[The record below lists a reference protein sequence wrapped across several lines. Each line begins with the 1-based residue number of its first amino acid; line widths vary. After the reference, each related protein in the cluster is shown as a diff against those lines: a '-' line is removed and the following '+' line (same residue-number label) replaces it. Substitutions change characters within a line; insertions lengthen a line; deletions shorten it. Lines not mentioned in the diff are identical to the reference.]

1 MVVQHKDGNKRGIKM
16 AEIIKQCSKLL
27 SEVAFYLRDWSP
39 ITDEEAKQKE
49 ILFDLFLKY
58 NYEVIR

>member
-1 MVVQHKDGNKRGIKM
+1 MT
-16 AEIIKQCSKLL
+16 EIIKQCSKLL

-39 ITDEEAKQKE
+39 TTDEEVKQKE

>member
-1 MVVQHKDGNKRGIKM
+1 MT
-16 AEIIKQCSKLL
+16 EIIKQCSKLL
-27 SEVAFYLRDWSP
+27 SEMSLYLRDWSP
-39 ITDEEAKQKE
+39 ITDEEVKQKE